1 MARSNLAGL
10 AWSMEDEEIIAE
22 LGEGGGG
29 EVTEDLAGTE
39 TPEAAI
45 IEVDEASDAV
55 EETEDKIEELE
66 NDAES
71 LESIFMAMEGF
82 KRNGG
87 MTKDVALVAQIGI
100 ENIIAKYPSLSLR
113 GVGQPSIES
122 FGSSGGRLSA
132 TVTSC
137 EGIRQLLS
145 DFWAMIMKQV
155 NKLTAYIRNW
165 YLKVLDAAPR
175 LKKRAEAISQK
186 AGNTVGAIDQK
197 KIDIS
202 VLKDLSFGG
211 KPIQPGALATQLG
224 KLKDACENILQA
236 KTADA
241 YETSMNAYLDIME
254 KAVEGKLSTEG
265 YTYSIEVDLV
275 NHDRNARQEAARKAA
290 NQGPQLP
297 AEEAKKVEKTLS
309 DMINVSE
316 KGLEAPNAS
325 NVTDASKRFP
335 EGVTVKGTPEIIG
348 NTIIIVKT
356 GKDPKQ
362 IKNYATNTGLSL
374 DKKDLKKTVESS
386 GQFETMTTSQV
397 STVADIVAAI
407 CTQVMDYKKSWEGRE
422 KQQKRMDSEVKK
434 AIASSEKS
442 TEENSSVIAK
452 QVREC
457 GGAVKEIWQ
466 KGIQFE
472 SNLINFAIKTSRS
485 ALTYCERSLSEHK
498 K

>member
-29 EVTEDLAGTE
+29 EGAEDLSGTE
-39 TPEAAI
+39 SPEAAI

-66 NDAES
+66 TDAES
-71 LESIFMAMEGF
+71 LENIYLAMEGF

-100 ENIIAKYPSLSLR
+100 ENIISKYPSLSLR

-122 FGSSGGRLSA
+122 FGNSGGRLSA

-186 AGNTVGAIDQK
+186 AGNTVGAIDLK

-211 KPIQPGALATQLG
+211 KAIAPGALATQLG
-224 KLKDACENILQA
+224 VIKDACATVLAA

-241 YETSMNAYLDIME
+241 YETGMNAYMELME
-254 KAVEGKLSTEG
+254 KAVEGKLAAEATPAKPAEG
-265 YTYSIEVDLV
+265 DKPEIP
-275 NHDRNARQEAARKAA
+275 AQEAKTIETAISQLIKTTETGLGTFAA
-290 NQGPQLP
+290 G
-297 AEEAKKVEKTLS
+297 
-309 DMINVSE
+309 NVQDS
-316 KGLEAPNAS
+316 
-325 NVTDASKRFP
+325 SKRFP
-335 EGVTVKGTPEIIG
+335 TGVTVTGTPEIIG
-348 NTIIIVKT
+348 NTIIIKKI
-356 GKDPKQ
+356 GASAAQ
-362 IKNYATNTGLSL
+362 IKNYASNTGFAL
-374 DKKDLKKTVESS
+374 DKANLKKTVEAS
-386 GQFETMTTSQV
+386 GQFDTMTTSQV
-397 STVADIVAAI
+397 STVADVVAEI
-407 CTQVMDYKKSWEGRE
+407 CGQIMDYKKSWEGRE

-434 AIASSEKS
+434 AISSSEKS
-442 TEENSSVIAK
+442 TEENSTTIAK

-457 GGAVKEIWQ
+457 GGAVKDIWA
-466 KGIQFE
+466 KGVQFE
-472 SNLINFAIKTSRS
+472 SNIINFAIKTSRS

>member
-29 EVTEDLAGTE
+29 EVAEDLAGTE

-55 EETEDKIEELE
+55 EETEDKIEDLEGDAEALE
-66 NDAES
+66 NIY
-71 LESIFMAMEGF
+71 LAMEGF

-87 MTKDVALVAQIGI
+87 MSKDVALMAQIGI
-100 ENIIAKYPSLSLR
+100 ENIISKYPTLSLR
-113 GVGQPSIES
+113 KVGQPSIES
-122 FGSSGGRLSA
+122 FGSSGGRLSS
-132 TVTSC
+132 TVVSC

-202 VLKDLSFGG
+202 VLKDLSLAG
-211 KPIQPGALATQLG
+211 KAIQPGALATQLG
-224 KLKDACENILQA
+224 VLKDACAAVLAA

-241 YETSMNAYLDIME
+241 YETGMNAYMDLME
-254 KAVEGKLSTEG
+254 KAVEGKLG
-265 YTYSIEVDLV
+265 
-275 NHDRNARQEAARKAA
+275 AEAVGAKAA
-290 NQGPQLP
+290 VTEVKDANG
-297 AEEAKKVEKTLS
+297 
-309 DMINVSE
+309 
-316 KGLEAPNAS
+316 
-325 NVTDASKRFP
+325 NVTTAGSAAIPAQDAKSVEQALAALIKTTETGLGTFAENNVQDSSKRFP
-335 EGVTVKGTPEIIG
+335 NGVTVTGTPEIIG
-348 NTIIIVKT
+348 NTIIIKKI
-356 GKDPKQ
+356 GASAAQ
-362 IKNYATNTGLSL
+362 IKNYASNTGFAL
-374 DKKDLKKTVESS
+374 DKANLKKTVEAS
-386 GQFETMTTSQV
+386 GQFDTMTTSQV
-397 STVADIVAAI
+397 STVADIVAEI
-407 CTQVMDYKKSWEGRE
+407 CSQIMDYKKSWEGRE
-422 KQQKRMDSEVKK
+422 KQQKRMDGEVKK

-442 TEENSSVIAK
+442 TEENSTTIAK

-457 GGAVKEIWQ
+457 GGAVKDIWA
-466 KGIQFE
+466 KGVQFE
-472 SNLINFAIKTSRS
+472 SNVINFAIKTSRS